1 MSSAVPA
8 LRAASTSRSLVQSV
22 LLLVLCA
29 ATAILGS
36 LLRPKV
42 EIGPLGG
49 DRLQDVVPVS
59 FGDWKVDST
68 IAPVLPDPGVLRA
81 INAIYSETLAR
92 TYVNSKGQRVMLSLA
107 YGRRQD
113 DSMRLHQPEG
123 CYAGQGFAVRRIG
136 EGRLDTPTGGIS
148 VMRLFAAQGPRQEP
162 ITYWM
167 VVGGHHVIS
176 QWQGKLAQLRF
187 GLRGFIPDG
196 LLVRVSSISGDSD
209 EAFALQQRFVKDML
223 ENVPS
228 SVGRVLTGS

>member
-1 MSSAVPA
+1 MNVSASV
-8 LRAASTSRSLVQSV
+8 SRVKAPRFMAQSV
-22 LLLVLCA
+22 LVLLLCCA
-29 ATAILGS
+29 AAILGS
-36 LLRPKV
+36 VLRPRV
-42 EIGPLGG
+42 EVGLLGG
-49 DRLQDVVPVS
+49 DHLKDVVPTA
-59 FGDWKVDST
+59 FGDWKVDSS
-68 IAPVLPDPGVLRA
+68 IAPVLPDPGVIRA

-92 TYVNSKGQRVMLSLA
+92 TYVNSRGQRVMLSLA

-123 CYAGQGFAVRRIG
+123 CYTGQGFAVKRIG
-136 EGRLDTPTGGIS
+136 EGRLDTATGAMK

-209 EAFALQQRFVKDML
+209 EAYALQQRFVGDL
-223 ENVPS
+223 LQAVPS
-228 SVGRVLTGS
+228 SVGRILTGS